1 MRPRGD
7 RGTAKAVGAW
17 MPGDFPRS
25 PGSCCHGP
33 LKTLGTLAPWPVSCP
48 EKLTEPRPPP
58 PHPAA
63 PHPCTDSSRPR
74 SIKEREREKLRRTIF
89 SWKDLSYFLWQNIY
103 FSACIYHLQVRHTYV
118 LRVLIFLL
126 YSCWMVLYLWGLS
139 QNVICSGKHEG
150 QPSVVLNHTSVLGF
164 EYWLSTS

>member
-17 MPGDFPRS
+17 MPGDFPRN

-63 PHPCTDSSRPR
+63 PHPCTASSRPR
-74 SIKEREREKLRRTIF
+74 SRKESEREREIKEN
-89 SWKDLSYFLWQNIY
+89 YF
-103 FSACIYHLQVRHTYV
+103 HLEGSFILFVAKY
-118 LRVLIFLL
+118 LL
-126 YSCWMVLYLWGLS
+126 QRLYLPPTSEAYIRAQSSHLPPLLLLDGSLS
-139 QNVICSGKHEG
+139 LRS
-150 QPSVVLNHTSVLGF
+150 QPECHLLR
-164 EYWLSTS
+164 EA